1 MRQGYRDTTAWTADW
16 TGVTGS
22 KKEKSKNQCQ
32 SSCNSP
38 CLGVKFNNFE
48 KVYLRDDSNII

>member
-1 MRQGYRDTTAWTADW
+1 MRQGYRDTTADW